1 MAWVC
6 EGNGIGEYGLIAD
19 GHTAALVH
27 RRGTI
32 DWCCLKRLD
41 AGSVFARLLDAERG
55 GHFALAPSA
64 PRAEC
69 ERDYLDGTLVLSTT
83 WQTADGSARVLDFL
97 AVDADDPAV
106 ARRQLVRVVEGLS
119 GEVEFEAH
127 VAPRFDYGAATPW
140 LVDAPDGT
148 HYASAGDDAL
158 VVSCGTPATRRG
170 AHELGARF
178 TVAAGKRVRLEL
190 RDVPPCAL
198 DADPSPRPSPP
209 DVLDARLEE
218 TIAWWRAWSRHAAL
232 PKTDRDGIMRSATVL
247 RALTNPRAG
256 AVAAAATT
264 SLPESRDGRTWDYR
278 YSWVRD
284 STFSVRSLAALGF
297 EEAAD
302 AFRRFI
308 QRSSAGHA
316 DELRIAYGVG
326 GERRMPE
333 SEIRSLRGWRGIGPV
348 RVGNGAAA
356 QRQHDVLGQLL
367 DLTWHWH
374 ERGNAPDDDLWQ
386 FVCAL
391 VERAARE
398 WRLPDQ
404 GLWEWRGR
412 PRHFTHSKVM
422 CWVALDRGIRLADDL
437 RRDAPLARW
446 RATRDVLR
454 EEIETRCY
462 DPRQGVFTQSL
473 DGLALDAALLRL
485 SAVGFLDARDQRMV
499 RTADAI
505 AADLGEDGLLR
516 RYDTDDEQPGR
527 ESCFL
532 PCAFWLVECLA
543 DQGRLAEAHE
553 RFERALR
560 TRNDLGLFSE
570 QYDPRAGEPLGNVPQ
585 ALTHFSHVL
594 AAQALERSAC

>member
-218 TIAWWRAWSRHAAL
+218 TIAWW
-232 PKTDRDGIMRSATVL
+232 GM
-247 RALTNPRAG
+247 
-256 AVAAAATT
+256 VAARGAAQDR
-264 SLPESRDGRTWDYR
+264 SRRHH
-278 YSWVRD
+278 
-284 STFSVRSLAALGF
+284 ALGDRAPGPDQPAHRRCRRRSHHI
-297 EEAAD
+297 AARVAGWTHLGLPVLMGAGLD
-302 AFRRFI
+302 L
-308 QRSSAGHA
+308 QRPLAGRA
-316 DELRIAYGVG
+316 R
-326 GERRMPE
+326 
-333 SEIRSLRGWRGIGPV
+333 LRGGSR
-348 RVGNGAAA
+348 RV
-356 QRQHDVLGQLL
+356 
-367 DLTWHWH
+367 
-374 ERGNAPDDDLWQ
+374 P
-386 FVCAL
+386 AL
-391 VERAARE
+391 H
-398 WRLPDQ
+398 P
-404 GLWEWRGR
+404 
-412 PRHFTHSKVM
+412 
-422 CWVALDRGIRLADDL
+422 
-437 RRDAPLARW
+437 
-446 RATRDVLR
+446 
-454 EEIETRCY
+454 
-462 DPRQGVFTQSL
+462 
-473 DGLALDAALLRL
+473 ALL
-485 SAVGFLDARDQRMV
+485 G
-499 RTADAI
+499 
-505 AADLGEDGLLR
+505 GPR
-516 RYDTDDEQPGR
+516 R
-527 ESCFL
+527 
-532 PCAFWLVECLA
+532 
-543 DQGRLAEAHE
+543 
-553 RFERALR
+553 
-560 TRNDLGLFSE
+560 
-570 QYDPRAGEPLGNVPQ
+570 
-585 ALTHFSHVL
+585 
-594 AAQALERSAC
+594 